1 MANSLYME
9 IDRMCMAIKHGGDV
23 DLGEVRTLL
32 RKAQAVTEILDSL
45 SFLEGLHVE
54 SKTVDQYVEFHVQI
68 NATLTREQV
77 ENVLVY
83 MSGHWDDDYLY

>member
-1 MANSLYME
+1 MANQLYMD
-9 IDRMCMAIKHGGDV
+9 IDRMCMTLKHGGDF

-32 RKAQAVTEILDSL
+32 RRAQAVVDILDSL

-54 SKTVDQYVEFHVQI
+54 SKVVDHHVEFHVQI

-77 ENVLVY
+77 DSILLY
-83 MSGHWDDDYLY
+83 ISGFWEGAD